1 MQTVLALIVLGLLG
15 LMALQVAASRQFRA
29 RILTLASELRN
40 APPTRNIEA
49 GLPPVVADFARR
61 SGAEPGRPFR
71 VASFNQSGEI
81 RLRPGGAFT
90 KIAAWQL
97 VSLGRPGFLWDAR
110 AKGVLPR
117 FHVLDAY
124 VGGAGQLDARAFG
137 SIPVAREKGA
147 EIDLGEALR
156 YLAEL
161 PWAPDA
167 ILGNPDLSWRVTGA
181 DTVEV
186 RMKAAGGTARVN
198 FRFDR
203 EGDIVGMEA
212 KGRPARDIEGR
223 SARLDWRGRFWDYRQ
238 IGPRRL
244 PAQAEV
250 GYVYPS
256 GYEAYFRGEITGYH
270 LAA

>member
-1 MQTVLALIVLGLLG
+1 MQTVLALVVLGLLG
-15 LMALQVAASRQFRA
+15 LMAVQVVASRQFRA

-49 GLPPVVADFARR
+49 GLPPMVADFARR
-61 SGAEPGRPFR
+61 SGAEPGRPVR
-71 VASFNQSGEI
+71 VASFHQRAEI
-81 RLRPGGAFT
+81 RLRPGGGFT

-110 AKGVLPR
+110 ATGALPR

-124 VGGAGQLDARAFG
+124 VGGAGQLEARAFG
-137 SIPVAREKGA
+137 SIPVARETGV
-147 EIDLGEALR
+147 EIDLGEAFR

-186 RMKAAGGTARVN
+186 RMKAAAGTARVT
-198 FRFDR
+198 FRFDGD
-203 EGDIVGMEA
+203 GDIVGVEA

-223 SARLDWRGRFWDYRQ
+223 IARLDWRGKFWDYRQ

-256 GYEAYFRGEITGYH
+256 GYEAYFRGEITGYQ
-270 LAA
+270 LSA

>member
-1 MQTVLALIVLGLLG
+1 MQTLFALLVLGLLG
-15 LMALQVAASRQFRA
+15 LVAVMFAASRQFRA
-29 RILTLASELRN
+29 RILTLAGELRN

-49 GLPPVVADFARR
+49 GLPPMVADFARR
-61 SGAEPGRPFR
+61 SGADPAQPFR
-71 VASFNQSGEI
+71 VASFNQVAEL
-81 RLRPGGAFT
+81 RLRPGGAFR

-110 AKGVLPR
+110 TTGALYR
-117 FHVLDAY
+117 FQVLDAY
-124 VGGAGQLDARAFG
+124 VGGAGQLEARAFG
-137 SIPVAREKGA
+137 VIPVARGRGA
-147 EIDLGEALR
+147 ELDLGEAFR

-186 RMKAAGGTARVN
+186 RMKVAGGMARVT

-203 EGDIVGMEA
+203 DGDIVAMEA
-212 KGRPARDIEGR
+212 RGRPARDIEGQDT
-223 SARLDWRGRFWDYRQ
+223 RLDWRGRFWDYRQ
-238 IGPRRL
+238 IGPRRI

-256 GYEAYFRGEITGYH
+256 GYEAYFRGEITGYQ
-270 LAA
+270 LSA